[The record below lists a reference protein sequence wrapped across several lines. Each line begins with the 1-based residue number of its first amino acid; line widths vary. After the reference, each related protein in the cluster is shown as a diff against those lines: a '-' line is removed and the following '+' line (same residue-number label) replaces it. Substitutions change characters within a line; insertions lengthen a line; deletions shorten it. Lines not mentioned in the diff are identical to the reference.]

1 LPRAAPDQV
10 ITHRIELGS
19 FEREKVVEGFKTAAT
34 LNAAATGGR
43 VVTGI
48 ITGIAGASA
57 AGAVALG
64 LAAGAASPEF
74 LSNLKEQIYGAPE
87 TEVVDPVTGETSTTK
102 NLLAGIPLIGGIA
115 GALQQA
121 RANFFSG
128 TSGPSNFQ

>member
-1 LPRAAPDQV
+1 M
-10 ITHRIELGS
+10 
-19 FEREKVVEGFKTAAT
+19 VEGFKTAAT

-43 VVTGI
+43 VMTGI

-64 LAAGAASPEF
+64 LAGAAASPDF
-74 LSNLKEQIYGAPE
+74 ISKLNEQINGKPE
-87 TEVVDPVTGETSTTK
+87 VEVVDPSTGETSTTR
-102 NLLAGIPLIGGIA
+102 NLFAGIPFIGGIA